1 MERFKEHVCYIA
13 AQIVNHLQFDKLLEA
28 SSSLKIEMDE
38 LLNKVCQEGGSAYAS
53 LITLAATGDA
63 HSAEA
68 AHDMA
73 WEQLHSAPWDSV
85 EPVWRDAYSLSCL
98 HMASFHH
105 SAGKEED
112 ALRVLDMGLIMGGPL
127 LRPDLNLA
135 ISFIQGGKISTDNDS
150 EGAEDVLGAESDD
163 SVIHEAVNVV
173 ETDLENSS
181 GISHCSKYSH
191 VSCGPLPHKRIGLWL
206 KEEATSLK
214 KHLSNREKHKLTDLD
229 MSDQQGRPS
238 EMYIGSRF
246 SKVLQGLPHL
256 SFCSKLIEK
265 RHLLSLEDFLCNFFL
280 PGFPVIISGAISHW
294 PAMHK
299 WKDMEYLKR
308 TVGKRTVPVEVGQHY
323 LAAGWKQELITISQL
338 LERIQSKEEMPRGL
352 TYLAQHP
359 LFDQISQLH
368 GDILVPDYCNAS
380 NGKLHSVNAWF
391 GPTGTVTPLHHDPQH
406 NLLAQVVG
414 RKYVRLYPASVSEE
428 LYPYSEPM
436 LSNSSQVDLDN
447 LNHAKFPRAE
457 QLPFMDCILDEGE
470 MLYIPPKWWHY
481 VKSLSISFSVSFW
494 WNVVSSDDEDAQ

>member
-1 MERFKEHVCYIA
+1 MERPLLMLPLD
-13 AQIVNHLQFDKLLEA
+13 AQR
-28 SSSLKIEMDE
+28 DE
-38 LLNKVCQEGGSAYAS
+38 LLNKVCQEGGFAYVA
-53 LITLAATGDA
+53 LIMLAATGDV

-73 WEQLHSAPWDSV
+73 WEQLHSAPWGSV

-105 SAGKEED
+105 RAGKEED
-112 ALRVLDMGLIMGGPL
+112 ALRVLDMGLIMGGSL

-135 ISFIQGGKISTDNDS
+135 ISFIQGEKNSTNNDS
-150 EGAEDVLGAESDD
+150 EGAEDVFVGAESDD
-163 SVIHEAVNVV
+163 SGIQEAVKVE
-173 ETDLENSS
+173 ETDLESRS
-181 GISHCSKYSH
+181 DLSHCSKHSH
-191 VSCGPLPHKRIGLWL
+191 VSRSPLPHKHIGLWL
-206 KEEATSLK
+206 KEGATSLK
-214 KHLSNREKHKLTDLD
+214 KHPSNREKHKLTDLD

-246 SKVLQGLPHL
+246 SKVLRGLPHR
-256 SFCSKLIEK
+256 SFCSKFIEK

-280 PGFPVIISGAISHW
+280 PGFPVIISGAMSHW
-294 PAMHK
+294 PAMDK
-299 WKDMEYLKR
+299 WKDMDYLKR
-308 TVGKRTVPVEVGQHY
+308 TVGNRTVPVEVGQHY
-323 LAAGWKQELITISQL
+323 LASGWKQELITISQL
-338 LERIQSKEEMPRGL
+338 LERIQSKEQMPRGL

-380 NGKLHSVNAWF
+380 NGQLHAVNAWF
-391 GPTGTVTPLHHDPQH
+391 GPTGTVTPLHHDPPH
-406 NLLAQVVG
+406 NLLAQVIG
-414 RKYVRLYPASVSEE
+414 KKYVRLYPASVSEE

-447 LNHAKFPRAE
+447 LDSVKFPKAE
-457 QLPFMDCILDEGE
+457 QLSFMDCILDEGE

-494 WNVVSSDDEDAQ
+494 WNVVSSDDDNAQ